1 MLEFRCWFFFDFFLQ
16 IEQNRLNFKEK
27 FYVTF
32 GIFTNSPK
40 LQGYQGTPLVFFK
53 KLIFQMWKFEHFC
66 ELFWW
71 NFEYITYFEDNQ
83 KKITILI
90 RRIEEN

>member
-1 MLEFRCWFFFDFFLQ
+1 
-16 IEQNRLNFKEK
+16 
-27 FYVTF
+27 
-32 GIFTNSPK
+32 
-40 LQGYQGTPLVFFK
+40 
-53 KLIFQMWKFEHFC
+53 MWKFEHFC

-90 RRIEEN
+90 RRLEEN